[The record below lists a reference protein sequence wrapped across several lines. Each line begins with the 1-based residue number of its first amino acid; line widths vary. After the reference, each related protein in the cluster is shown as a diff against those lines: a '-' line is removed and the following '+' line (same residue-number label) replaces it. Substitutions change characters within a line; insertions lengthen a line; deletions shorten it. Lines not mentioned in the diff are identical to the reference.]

1 MTRKKKGVT
10 KRMRVD
16 SGAREATE
24 TQLTP
29 IAQKETKIVI
39 MVVIE
44 ATGDEEAETKE
55 EEVKEE
61 AVVEAEV
68 VAHQTI
74 KEGEEEVVVHQ
85 MIKQDEAEVADLEEA
100 STAGAA

>member
-1 MTRKKKGVT
+1 MMRKKKGVT
-10 KRMRVD
+10 RRMRVD
-16 SGAREATE
+16 SGAKEATE

-55 EEVKEE
+55 EEVKEV
-61 AVVEAEV
+61 AVVEVEV
-68 VAHQTI
+68 AAHQMI
-74 KEGEEEVVVHQ
+74 KEDEEEVAVHQ
-85 MIKQDEAEVADLEEA
+85 MIKEDEVEVADPEEA